1 MAEVGLFDKKYC
13 DICATKIGFF
23 GNRKLADGNMCKE
36 CAALLSPNLVGRKEF
51 TVAEMKE
58 HLTKTPAMHFGI
70 IGEVIFENEKG
81 IKETI
86 GAGDYVEIE
95 ANVKHWLLAITDCN
109 LILVK

>member
-1 MAEVGLFDKKYC
+1 MHLNQDTVPNKALQTKK
-13 DICATKIGFF
+13 IFSPTEGSVISIKM
-23 GNRKLADGNMCKE
+23 LA
-36 CAALLSPNLVGRKEF
+36 S
-51 TVAEMKE
+51 AEMKE
-58 HLTKTPAMHFGI
+58 HLTKTPAMLFGI

-81 IKETI
+81 TKETI